1 ARPDQARAYQIP
13 AGPLATVLPVFIG
26 QSGIVLAGSADL
38 VRDRVSAGLAG
49 RYTPQQGLDALL
61 SGTGLHATRNAQGAF
76 VLEAAPQSEMPV
88 AELAAVEVKGV
99 SQTAAGPLDGYLATR
114 SLSGSKT
121 DMPIVKIPQTINV
134 ITADQMRDQGAQSVS
149 QALRYTPGVLAET
162 FGASSQFDVYTQ
174 VRGFR
179 PAFFLDG
186 T

>member
-1 ARPDQARAYQIP
+1 
-13 AGPLATVLPVFIG
+13 
-26 QSGIVLAGSADL
+26 
-38 VRDRVSAGLAG
+38 
-49 RYTPQQGLDALL
+49 
-61 SGTGLHATRNAQGAF
+61 
-76 VLEAAPQSEMPV
+76 
-88 AELAAVEVKGV
+88 
-99 SQTAAGPLDGYLATR
+99 
-114 SLSGSKT
+114 KT

-186 T
+186 TQLPLGGVSTGWSSAVVEPYALERIEVLKGPSSALYGQSGPGGLINMT